1 MRFTD
6 FDFHPDILKG
16 IEEAGFEECM
26 PVQEECFKAIFAGKD
41 VTAQSQTGTGKTAA
55 FLLSIYQL
63 FLSNS
68 VERKKALIIAPTRE
82 LAVQIEEEAKLLS
95 THLDFT
101 TGCFYGGVGYK
112 EQEDLLKTGVDIV
125 VGTPGRLI
133 DFGKQKKLDFSEF
146 GVVVID
152 EADRLF
158 DMGFL
163 PDLRRIVKMLT
174 DFDSRRTMLFSA
186 TISVRVQNLAW
197 EYMRNP
203 VHIEIEPEQ
212 ITVEEID
219 QTIYHVSRDEK
230 LKVLLGILKRDQPA
244 NAVIFTNT
252 KFAAVEVSKRL
263 SLNGFPCQFIMGDM
277 PQKKRLETIN
287 QIKEG
292 KLRFLVAT
300 DVAARGLH
308 INDLAMVINYD
319 VPEDPESYVHRI
331 GRTAR
336 AGKEGKAVT
345 LACERFVYGLPA
357 IESFVGI
364 KIPVGELDESL
375 PAEDQ
380 SAGISVMHDHYLK
393 RDRDPRGGSRDRG
406 PRRNDRRGGDSRR
419 DSRDGRRGD
428 TRRSGGRRDSRD
440 RDQERSR
447 EISRDIE
454 AVTGRQPK
462 PRRGRDGD
470 GSRSQPRKPAPAAR
484 RDGEQ
489 TGAPKSS
496 SAPGRKDS
504 GKRPRSGQP
513 GGTSPRKP
521 RNTPKTSKP
530 APARKRPPELAR
542 KGDQSLESRI
552 EYYRQKYGEDF
563 TVSPELAQAEKQ
575 RKKESLFKK
584 LTKFIGKKKNT

>member
-16 IEEAGFEECM
+16 IEDAGFDECM

-55 FLLSIYQL
+55 FLISIYHL
-63 FLSNS
+63 FLSNKI
-68 VERKKALIIAPTRE
+68 ERKKALIIAPTRE
-82 LAVQIEEEAKLLS
+82 LAVQIEEESKLLS
-95 THLDFT
+95 AHMDFT
-101 TGCFYGGVGYK
+101 TGCFYGGVGYN
-112 EQEDLLKTGVDIV
+112 EQEDLLKKGVDIV

-133 DFGKQKKLDFSEF
+133 DFGKQKKIDFSEF

-163 PDLRRIVKMLT
+163 PDLRQIVKMLT

-219 QTIYHVSRDEK
+219 QSIYHVSRDEK
-230 LKVLLGILKRDQPA
+230 MRVLLGILKTAQPE

-252 KFAAVEVSKRL
+252 KFSAVEVSKRL
-263 SLNGFPCQFIMGDM
+263 SLNGFPCQYIMGDM
-277 PQKKRLETIN
+277 PQKKRLQTIN
-287 QIKEG
+287 MIKEG

-336 AGKEGKAVT
+336 AGKEGRAVT

-364 KIPVGELDESL
+364 KIPVAEVDESL
-375 PAEDQ
+375 MAEDQ
-380 SAGISVMHDHYLK
+380 SAGISVMHDYYSK
-393 RDRDPRGGSRDRG
+393 QDRNPRSGGSRDRG
-406 PRRNDRRGGDSRR
+406 GRRSDKRTDDRRGDK
-419 DSRDGRRGD
+419 
-428 TRRSGGRRDSRD
+428 RSGGRRPSSSSGRRD
-440 RDQERSR
+440 APDRSR

-462 PRRGRDGD
+462 PGRGRDSARPAKPDPSSGNPPRSPKPAESKKPAEKSKG
-470 GSRSQPRKPAPAAR
+470 GSGRRPNDPAARKRREQGSQQPRKPRPA
-484 RDGEQ
+484 
-489 TGAPKSS
+489 GAPS
-496 SAPGRKDS
+496 
-504 GKRPRSGQP
+504 
-513 GGTSPRKP
+513 
-521 RNTPKTSKP
+521 
-530 APARKRPPELAR
+530 ARKRPPEISR
-542 KGDQSLESRI
+542 KGDQSLESRM

-563 TVSPELAQAEKQ
+563 KVTPELAQAEKQ

-584 LTKFIGKKKNT
+584 VTRFMKGKKSES